1 MCRALNV
8 FFNITKGRW
17 HVSSIGRVPQKL
29 DMVGHTCN
37 LITREV
43 EGGSVILEVVF
54 GHITSLSRD
63 REGNGERGGRGGER
77 FLLNFLAPSLTLSS
91 Q

>member
-1 MCRALNV
+1 ML
-8 FFNITKGRW
+8 
-17 HVSSIGRVPQKL
+17 SSISQKEGGVLAQLGECSHPRTTKL

-43 EGGSVILEVVF
+43 EGRGVILEVVF

-63 REGNGERGGRGGER
+63 REGNGERGGRRGER